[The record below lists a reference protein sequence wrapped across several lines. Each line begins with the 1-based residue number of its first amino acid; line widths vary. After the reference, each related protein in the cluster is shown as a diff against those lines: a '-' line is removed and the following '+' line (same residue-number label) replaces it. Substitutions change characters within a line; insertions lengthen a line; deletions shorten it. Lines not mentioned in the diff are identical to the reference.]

1 MLLEVYDFIKT
12 LLLEIHQLPIITK
25 LESETSVQYS
35 NQINKKE

>member
-12 LLLEIHQLPIITK
+12 LLLEIHQLPITK